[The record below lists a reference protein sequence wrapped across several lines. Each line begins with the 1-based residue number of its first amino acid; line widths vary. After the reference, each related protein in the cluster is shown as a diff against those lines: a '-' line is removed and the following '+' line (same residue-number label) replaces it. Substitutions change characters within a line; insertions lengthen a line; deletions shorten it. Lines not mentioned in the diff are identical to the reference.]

1 MGEVPEDLLAKD
13 RELQAAVQ
21 EAWTAERLAR
31 LAVLESEP
39 GKAET
44 NRQAWEAQQRVLLR
58 LRASHQ
64 AALAAIR
71 EVMRR

>member
-1 MGEVPEDLLAKD
+1 VGEVPEDLLARD
-13 RELQAAVQ
+13 RELQAAVG

-39 GKAET
+39 GKAEA

-58 LRASHQ
+58 LRAQHRDV
-64 AALAAIR
+64 LAAIAR
-71 EVMRR
+71 YSR